1 MLREGMREVEP
12 VSRRRV
18 VISGAGI
25 VSSAGSGREPF
36 WDGLEQGRSGARRV
50 ELDGVGEI
58 TACVVDEVD
67 DSSIPRR
74 ETKRMDRAGLL
85 AVVAASQALEDAGS
99 PTIDPSR
106 IGAVIANVH
115 GGADTLHRSY
125 AEFFGRGADRVSPF
139 TVPLGLTNS
148 PVAAVARILGLR
160 GPSST
165 VATACAAG
173 TDAIG
178 LAVSLIR
185 SGAADAMLA
194 GGAEAPV
201 SPFIV
206 AAYTKLGALS
216 TSERPPEEAS
226 RPFDRSRDGF
236 VIGEGAG
243 IVFLEERERA
253 LDRGARILAE
263 VVGYAANCDAG
274 HLTQPDETG
283 EGPAAAIRLALT
295 DGLVHP
301 ASVGYLNAHATS
313 TPLGDLAE
321 ARAITV
327 AGLGHTAV
335 SSTKAL
341 HGHTL
346 GAAGGIEAIA
356 ALMPLVRDQLPPNW
370 NLSSSDIDSALDYV
384 MSPRAARVD
393 VTVSNSFGFGGHN
406 AVLVLERAEPRS
418 WNSGP

>member
-1 MLREGMREVEP
+1 
-12 VSRRRV
+12 
-18 VISGAGI
+18 
-25 VSSAGSGREPF
+25 
-36 WDGLEQGRSGARRV
+36 
-50 ELDGVGEI
+50 
-58 TACVVDEVD
+58 
-67 DSSIPRR
+67 
-74 ETKRMDRAGLL
+74 MDRAGLL
-85 AVVAASQALEDAGS
+85 AVVAASQALADAGS
-99 PTIDPSR
+99 PSIDPRR

-115 GGADTLHRSY
+115 GGADTIHRSY
-125 AEFFGRGADRVSPF
+125 AEFFRRGADRVSPF
-139 TVPLGLTNS
+139 TIPLGLTNA

-194 GGAEAPV
+194 GGAEAPI

-206 AAYTKLGALS
+206 AAYSQLGALS
-216 TSERPPEEAS
+216 TSGRPPEEAS
-226 RPFDRSRDGF
+226 RPFDRARDGF

-243 IVFLEERERA
+243 IVYLEERERA

-263 VVGYAANCDAG
+263 VVGYASNCDAG

-283 EGPAAAIRLALT
+283 EGPAAAIKLAMA
-295 DGLVHP
+295 DGHVAP

-321 ARAITV
+321 ARAITL
-327 AGLGHTAV
+327 AGLGSAAI

-346 GAAGGIEAIA
+346 GASGGIEAIA
-356 ALMPLVRDQLPPNW
+356 ALMPLVRDQLPPSW
-370 NLSSSDIDSALDYV
+370 NLESSDIDCPLDYITT
-384 MSPRAARVD
+384 PRRA
-393 VTVSNSFGFGGHN
+393 TVNTTASNSFGFGGHN
-406 AVLVLERAEPRS
+406 AVLVLERTQPQQRVT
-418 WNSGP
+418 

>member
-1 MLREGMREVEP
+1 MLTKRMREVEP
-12 VSRRRV
+12 VARRRV
-18 VISGAGI
+18 VVCGAGV
-25 VSSAGSGREPF
+25 VSSVASGREAF
-36 WDGLEQGRSGARRV
+36 WDGLQDGKSGASRV
-50 ELDGVGEI
+50 ELEGVGEI
-58 TACVVDEVD
+58 TACLVGDFD
-67 DSSIPRR
+67 DGCIPRR
-74 ETKRMDRAGLL
+74 EAKRMDRAGVL

-99 PTIDPSR
+99 PLTDPSR
-106 IGAVIANVH
+106 VGAVIANVH
-115 GGADTLHRSY
+115 GGAETLHRSY
-125 AEFFGRGADRVSPF
+125 ADFFRRGADRVSPF

-194 GGAEAPV
+194 GGAEAPI

-206 AAYTKLGALS
+206 AAYSQLGALS
-216 TSERPPEEAS
+216 TSRRSPSEAS
-226 RPFDRSRDGF
+226 RPFDRARDGF

-263 VVGYAANCDAG
+263 VVGYASNCDAG

-283 EGPAAAIRLALT
+283 EGPAAAIKLALA
-295 DGLVHP
+295 DGNLDP
-301 ASVGYLNAHATS
+301 ASVSYLNAHATS

-321 ARAITV
+321 ARAITA
-327 AGLGHTAV
+327 AGLGRVAV

-356 ALMPLVRDQLPPNW
+356 ALMPLVRDSLPPSW
-370 NLSSSDIDSALDYV
+370 NLESSEIDCDLDYV
-384 MSPRAARVD
+384 TTPRTATVNA
-393 VTVSNSFGFGGHN
+393 TVSNSFGFGGHN
-406 AVLVLERAEPRS
+406 AVLVLERTNPHL
-418 WNSGP
+418 

>member
-1 MLREGMREVEP
+1 MLTERMREVDL
-12 VSRRRV
+12 VARRRV
-18 VISGAGI
+18 VVCGVGV
-25 VSSAGSGREPF
+25 VSSVGSGRDAF
-36 WDGLEQGRSGARRV
+36 WDGLVDGRSGARRV

-58 TACVVDEVD
+58 TACVID
-67 DSSIPRR
+67 DFDDGSIPKR
-74 ETKRMDRAGLL
+74 EAKRMDRAGLL
-85 AVVAASQALEDAGS
+85 AVVAAAQALEDAGS
-99 PTIDPSR
+99 PSIDPSR

-115 GGADTLHRSY
+115 GGAETLHRSY
-125 AEFFGRGADRVSPF
+125 AEFFSRGADRVSPF

-194 GGAEAPV
+194 GGAEAPI

-206 AAYTKLGALS
+206 AAYNQLGALS
-216 TSERPPEEAS
+216 TSRRPPEEAS
-226 RPFDRSRDGF
+226 RPFDRARDGF
-236 VIGEGAG
+236 VIGEGSG

-263 VVGYAANCDAG
+263 VVGYASNCDAG

-283 EGPAAAIRLALT
+283 EGPAAAINLALA
-295 DGLVHP
+295 DGHLDP
-301 ASVGYLNAHATS
+301 ARVGYLNAHATS

-327 AGLGHTAV
+327 AGLGRAAV

-356 ALMPLVRDQLPPNW
+356 ALMPLVRDSLPPSW
-370 NLSSSDIDSALDYV
+370 NLESSEIDCDLDYV
-384 MSPRAARVD
+384 TTPRTATVNA
-393 VTVSNSFGFGGHN
+393 TVSNSFGFGGHN
-406 AVLVLERAEPRS
+406 AVLVLERTQPQI
-418 WNSGP
+418 

>member
-1 MLREGMREVEP
+1 MREVES
-12 VSRRRV
+12 VARRRV

-25 VSSAGSGREPF
+25 VSSVGSGRDDF
-36 WDGLEQGRSGARRV
+36 WDGLEQGRTGASRV
-50 ELDGVGEI
+50 ELDGVGAI
-58 TACVVDEVD
+58 TACVVGELD
-67 DSSIPRR
+67 DGRIPKR
-74 ETKRMDRAGLL
+74 EAKRMDRAGLL
-85 AVVAASQALEDAGS
+85 AVVAASQAVEDAGS
-99 PTIDPSR
+99 PSIDPRR

-125 AEFFGRGADRVSPF
+125 GEFFGRGADRVSPF

-160 GPSST
+160 GQSST

-185 SGAADAMLA
+185 SGASDAMLA

-206 AAYTKLGALS
+206 AAYNQLGALS
-216 TSERPPEEAS
+216 TSGRPPEEAS
-226 RPFDRSRDGF
+226 RPFDRARDGF

-253 LDRGARILAE
+253 LERGARILAE
-263 VVGYAANCDAG
+263 VVGYASNCDAG

-283 EGPAAAIRLALT
+283 EGPAAAITLALA
-295 DGLVHP
+295 DGMVRP
-301 ASVGYLNAHATS
+301 EDVGYLNAHATS

-321 ARAITV
+321 ARAISV
-327 AGLGHTAV
+327 AGLGHAAV

-356 ALMPLVRDQLPPNW
+356 ALMPLVRERLPPSW
-370 NLSSSDIDSALDYV
+370 NLDCSDIDCALDYV
-384 MSPRAARVD
+384 TAPRSATVDAA
-393 VTVSNSFGFGGHN
+393 VSNSFGFGGHN
-406 AVLVLERAEPRS
+406 AVLVLERTGART
-418 WNSGP
+418 

>member
-1 MLREGMREVEP
+1 MRGVESIP
-12 VSRRRV
+12 RRRV

-25 VSSAGSGREPF
+25 VSSVGSGRDVF

-50 ELDGVGEI
+50 ALDGVGEI
-58 TACVVDEVD
+58 TACVVGDLD
-67 DSSIPRR
+67 DASIPKR
-74 ETKRMDRAGLL
+74 EAKRMDRAGLL
-85 AVVAASQALEDAGS
+85 AVVAASQAIDDAGS
-99 PTIDPSR
+99 PSIDQSR
-106 IGAVIANVH
+106 IGAVVANVH
-115 GGADTLHRSY
+115 GGADTLHRAY
-125 AEFFGRGADRVSPF
+125 ADFFQRGADRVSPF

-148 PVAAVARILGLR
+148 PVAAVARVLGLR

-206 AAYTKLGALS
+206 AAYRQLGALS
-216 TSERPPEEAS
+216 TSGRPPSEAS
-226 RPFDRSRDGF
+226 RPFDRARDGF

-243 IVFLEERERA
+243 ILFLEEREHA
-253 LDRGARILAE
+253 LGRGARILAE
-263 VVGYAANCDAG
+263 VVGHASNCDAG

-283 EGPAAAIRLALT
+283 EGPASAIKLALA
-295 DGLVHP
+295 DGLVSP
-301 ASVGYLNAHATS
+301 EDVGYLNAHATS

-321 ARAITV
+321 ARAITA
-327 AGLGHTAV
+327 AGLGHAPV

-346 GAAGGIEAIA
+346 GAAGGIEAVA
-356 ALMPLVRDQLPPNW
+356 ALMPLVRDQLPQSW
-370 NLSSSDIDSALDYV
+370 NLVDPDADCALEYV
-384 MSPRAARVD
+384 TAPRAAAVD
-393 VTVSNSFGFGGHN
+393 ATVSNSFGFGGHN
-406 AVLVLERAEPRS
+406 AVLVMVRSERRA
-418 WNSGP
+418 

>member
-1 MLREGMREVEP
+1 MREVEL
-12 VSRRRV
+12 VARRRV

-25 VSSAGSGREPF
+25 VSSVGSGREAF
-36 WDGLEQGRSGARRV
+36 WDALEQGRSGAGRV

-58 TACVVDEVD
+58 TACVVDELD
-67 DSSIPRR
+67 DAGIPRR
-74 ETKRMDRAGLL
+74 EAKRMDRAGLL
-85 AVVAASQALEDAGS
+85 AVVAAAQALDDAGS
-99 PTIDPSR
+99 PSIDPR
-106 IGAVIANVH
+106 RVGAVVANVH
-115 GGADTLHRSY
+115 GGADTLHRSS

-139 TVPLGLTNS
+139 TIPLGLTNS

-160 GPSST
+160 GHSST

-194 GGAEAPV
+194 GGAEAPI

-206 AAYTKLGALS
+206 AAYRQLGALS
-216 TSERPPEEAS
+216 SSGRPPDETS
-226 RPFDRSRDGF
+226 RPFDQARDGF

-243 IVFLEERERA
+243 IVYLEERERA

-263 VVGYAANCDAG
+263 VVGYASNCDAG

-283 EGPAAAIRLALT
+283 EGPAAAIKLAMA
-295 DGLVHP
+295 DGLVRP

-321 ARAITV
+321 ARAITA
-327 AGLGHTAV
+327 AGLGHV
-335 SSTKAL
+335 PLSSTKAL

-356 ALMPLVRDQLPPNW
+356 ALMPLVRGQLPPSW
-370 NLSSSDIDSALDYV
+370 NLDNSDIDLALDYV
-384 MSPRAARVD
+384 TTPRATTVD
-393 VTVSNSFGFGGHN
+393 TTVSNSFGFGGHN
-406 AVLVLERAEPRS
+406 AVLVLERATPR
-418 WNSGP
+418 G

>member
-1 MLREGMREVEP
+1 MREVEP
-12 VSRRRV
+12 IARRRV
-18 VISGAGI
+18 VVSGAGI
-25 VSSAGSGREPF
+25 VSSVGSGRDAF
-36 WDGLEQGRSGARRV
+36 WDGLAEGRSGAVRV
-50 ELDGVGEI
+50 NLDGVGEI
-58 TACVVDEVD
+58 TACAVAEFD
-67 DSSIPRR
+67 DGCIPRR
-74 ETKRMDRAGLL
+74 EAKRMDRAGLL

-99 PTIDPSR
+99 PTIDPAR

-115 GGADTLHRSY
+115 GGVNTLHRSY
-125 AEFFGRGADRVSPF
+125 AEFFQRGADRVSPF

-194 GGAEAPV
+194 GGAEAPI

-206 AAYTKLGALS
+206 AAYKQLGALS
-216 TSERPPEEAS
+216 TSGRPPKEAS
-226 RPFDRSRDGF
+226 RPFDRARDGF

-253 LDRGARILAE
+253 LGRGARILAE
-263 VVGYAANCDAG
+263 VAGYASNCDAG

-283 EGPAAAIRLALT
+283 EGPAAAIKLAMA
-295 DGLVHP
+295 DGHVDP
-301 ASVGYLNAHATS
+301 ANVGYLNAHATS

-321 ARAITV
+321 VRAITV
-327 AGLGHTAV
+327 AGLGHAAV

-356 ALMPLVRDQLPPNW
+356 ALMPLVRDQLPPSW
-370 NLSSSDIDSALDYV
+370 NLNSSDIDLTLDYITT
-384 MSPRAARVD
+384 PRPAAVD
-393 VTVSNSFGFGGHN
+393 ATVSNSFGFGGHN
-406 AVLVLERAEPRS
+406 AVVVLERTEHRL
-418 WNSGP
+418 

>member
-1 MLREGMREVEP
+1 MES
-12 VSRRRV
+12 VSGRRV
-18 VISGAGI
+18 VISGVGI
-25 VSSAGSGREPF
+25 VSSVGSGREAF
-36 WDGLEQGRSGARRV
+36 WDGLERGTSGAGRID
-50 ELDGVGEI
+50 LDGVGEI
-58 TACVVDEVD
+58 TACVIGELD
-67 DSSIPRR
+67 DDCIPVR
-74 ETKRMDRAGLL
+74 EAKRMDRVGLL

-99 PTIDPSR
+99 PPIDPGR
-106 IGAVIANVH
+106 IGAVVANVH

-125 AEFFGRGADRVSPF
+125 AEFFRRGADRVSPF

-148 PVAAVARILGLR
+148 PVAAVARIHGLR

-185 SGAADAMLA
+185 SGHADAMLA

-206 AAYTKLGALS
+206 AAYMQLGALS
-216 TSERPPEEAS
+216 TSARPPEEAS
-226 RPFDRSRDGF
+226 RPFDRARDGF

-263 VVGYAANCDAG
+263 VVGYASNCDAG
-274 HLTQPDETG
+274 HLTQPDPTG
-283 EGPAAAIRLALT
+283 EGPAAAIKLAMAEA
-295 DGLVHP
+295 LVDP
-301 ASVGYLNAHATS
+301 ANVGYVNAHATS

-321 ARAITV
+321 ARAIIV
-327 AGLGHTAV
+327 AGLGRAAV
-335 SSTKAL
+335 SSTKSL

-356 ALMPLVRDQLPPNW
+356 ALMPLVRDRLPPSW
-370 NLSSSDIDSALDYV
+370 NLDSPDVDSTLNHVTA
-384 MSPRAARVD
+384 PRAAAVD
-393 VTVSNSFGFGGHN
+393 ATVSNSFGFGGHN
-406 AVLVLERAEPRS
+406 AVLVLART
-418 WNSGP
+418 GLCL